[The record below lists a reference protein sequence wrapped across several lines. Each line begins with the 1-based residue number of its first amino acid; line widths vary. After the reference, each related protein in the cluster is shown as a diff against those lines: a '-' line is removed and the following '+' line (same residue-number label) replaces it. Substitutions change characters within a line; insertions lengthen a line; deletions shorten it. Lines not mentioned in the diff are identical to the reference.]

1 MRLQEGHLRHV
12 RGENHENQPIQAVI
26 HLAQELSTV
35 WDVLRIRLKCEGT
48 VARQPIVSQL
58 QHPSGLVEWETN
70 VYRLLKKMPLY
81 IYIFQLYFTARVVKL
96 TVRYSLPMFQ
106 ISCTYSPK
114 CLRERC

>member
-26 HLAQELSTV
+26 HLAQEISTV
-35 WDVLRIRLKCEGT
+35 WDVFCIRIRLKCEGT

-81 IYIFQLYFTARVVKL
+81 IYISIILYRSCCKINC
-96 TVRYSLPMFQ
+96 TV
-106 ISCTYSPK
+106 
-114 CLRERC
+114 